1 MSAPSLSVCSLH
13 LSSLSLFSS
22 ESRQLEFRLR
32 PKASAAEGR
41 RRGGAAA
48 GSASQESSAEKR
60 SGAVGEA
67 RPGGGVSGWR
77 GGSGNLL
84 RVLALDGGCELRR
97 GSSVF
102 FFFNFFT
109 IFFPKFFSLDLD
121 AIVLLQ
127 IFSSY
132 SQTFLF
138 QTFSHQF
145 FPFFSL
151 QLFLLKFYPNFFSL
165 DLDAKNFLQIF
176 RIVLNFFYFKLF
188 HFSIFKIFP
197 LKIFFENFSSQN
209 DKRY

>member
-1 MSAPSLSVCSLH
+1 MLFLWLAGQISTHNRRPTWGAPHHVNMSAPSLSVCSLH

-145 FPFFSL
+145 FPFFLSSTIFIEIL
-151 QLFLLKFYPNFFSL
+151 SKLL
-165 DLDAKNFLQIF
+165 
-176 RIVLNFFYFKLF
+176 
-188 HFSIFKIFP
+188 
-197 LKIFFENFSSQN
+197 
-209 DKRY
+209 